1 MIISTIS
8 ISNGNYQHQ
17 GGQASTNW
25 CSSKEEEES
34 FNPLGTTAMLEK
46 IILSGHFPFRG
57 GGG

>member
-1 MIISTIS
+1 MIIS